1 MRLSPWWK
9 GAASILQIMP
19 KPFESKPYLLFLA
32 AIVLFSLFAGLGSV
46 PLFDEDEGAYSE
58 VAREM
63 IVSGDFVTPRLN
75 GETFFHKPP
84 MIYWAQAASVG
95 LFGLNEFALRL
106 PCALA
111 SLVWAL
117 MLFRFTSRHY
127 NGQVAW
133 YAVLFMV
140 TSLQTSIVAKAA
152 LADAFL
158 NLFVTLSMFCIYDYY
173 RHQHRRSIYLTFI
186 FLALGFLSKGPIA
199 ILIPLG
205 ASGLF
210 FGLKGRWKIWFKAI
224 FNPVGWG
231 ALLVIALPWYVALYR
246 QHGPGFIDE
255 IFFTHNVARF
265 QTAFEGHS
273 GSIFYYLPVI
283 LLGMLP
289 HTAFLLKAC
298 LGLKKMVQND
308 LNLYLAV
315 WFGFVLIFFSLAGTK
330 LHHYIVY
337 GHIPLFLFMA
347 QAAEEVRHFVYQL
360 VWPLGFILVLF
371 FLPQIAVQAQPYI
384 KDEFAGLV
392 VAGALDNFGWGYRLA
407 LGLALLALFGLP
419 FYKTLSKAARTAFIG
434 AVVLA
439 VTHVLVLPIAGRIM
453 QLPVKE
459 AALIAKAQNYQ
470 VNMWQMSYH
479 SFSVYR
485 QGLVHKGQ
493 PASGDIVITK
503 INKLKD
509 VRQYKVLYQKHGIV
523 LVRIVEL

>member
-1 MRLSPWWK
+1 
-9 GAASILQIMP
+9 MP
-19 KPFESKPYLLFLA
+19 KPFESKPYTLFLA
-32 AIVLFSLFAGLGSV
+32 AVVVFSLFAGLGSV

-58 VAREM
+58 VTREM
-63 IVSGDFVTPRLN
+63 LVSGDFVTPRLN

-117 MLFRFTSRHY
+117 MLLRFARRHY

-158 NLFVTLSMFCIYDYY
+158 NLFVTLSMFSIFDYY
-173 RHQHRRSIYLTFI
+173 RQQRRGSIYQTFV

-199 ILIPLG
+199 ILIPLV
-205 ASGLF
+205 ASGIF
-210 FGLKGRWKIWFKAI
+210 FGLKGRWRIWFKAI

-231 ALLVIALPWYVALYR
+231 ALLVIALPWYAALYH

-265 QTAFEGHS
+265 QNAFEGHS

-289 HTAFLLKAC
+289 NTAFLLKAC
-298 LGLKKMVQND
+298 VRLRKLVQND

-337 GHIPLFLFMA
+337 GYVPLFLFMA
-347 QAAEEVRHFVYQL
+347 QAAEDVRHFVYQL
-360 VWPLGFILVLF
+360 FWPLGFVLVLF
-371 FLPQIAVQAQPYI
+371 FLPQIAVLVQPYI

-392 VAGALDNFGWGYRLA
+392 VAGALNNFGWGYRLT
-407 LGLALLALFGLP
+407 LGLVVLALLGLP
-419 FYKTLSKAARTAFIG
+419 FYKPLSKAVRTAFIS
-434 AVVLA
+434 ATVLVA
-439 VTHVLVLPIAGRIM
+439 THALVLPIAGRIM
-453 QLPVKE
+453 QQPVKE
-459 AALIAKAQNYQ
+459 AALIAKAQNYK

-485 QGLVHKGQ
+485 QDLVLKGQ

-503 INKLKD
+503 INKLKE
-509 VRQYKVLYQKHGIV
+509 VRQYQVLYQKHGIV
-523 LVRIVEL
+523 LARIVEL

>member
-1 MRLSPWWK
+1 MTR
-9 GAASILQIMP
+9 MP
-19 KPFESKPYLLFLA
+19 KLLEPKPSVLFLA
-32 AIVLFSLFAGLGSV
+32 AIVVFSLFAGLGSV

-58 VAREM
+58 VTREM
-63 IVSGDFVTPRLN
+63 LASGDFVTPRLN

-84 MIYWAQAASVG
+84 MIYWVQAASVY

-111 SLVWAL
+111 SLAWAL
-117 MLFRFTSRHY
+117 MLFRFARRNY

-133 YAVLFMV
+133 YAVFFMV

-158 NLFVTLSMFCIYDYY
+158 NLFVTLALFHIFDYY
-173 RHQHRRSIYLTFI
+173 REQRRRSVYLTF
-186 FLALGFLSKGPIA
+186 FYMALGFLSKGPIA
-199 ILIPLG
+199 ILIPLV
-205 ASGLF
+205 ASGFF
-210 FGLKGRWKIWFKAI
+210 FGLKGRWKIWWQAI

-231 ALLVIALPWYVALYR
+231 ALLVIALPWYVALYL

-265 QTAFEGHS
+265 QSAFEGHS

-289 HTAFLLKAC
+289 NTAFLLKAC
-298 LGLKKMVQND
+298 FRLKNLVKDD
-308 LNLYLAV
+308 LNLYLLG
-315 WFGFVLIFFSLAGTK
+315 WFGFVLIFFSIAGTK

-337 GHIPLFLFMA
+337 GYIPLFLFMA
-347 QAAEEVRHFVYQL
+347 QVAEDIQHFVNQL
-360 VWPLGFILVLF
+360 IWPVGLTLVLF
-371 FLPQIAVQAQPYI
+371 FLPQIAVLVQPYI
-384 KDEFAGLV
+384 RDEFAGLV

-407 LGLALLALFGLP
+407 LGTALLALIVLP
-419 FYKTLSKAARTAFIG
+419 FVKALSKMARTALVG
-434 AVVLA
+434 AIVLA
-439 VTHVLVLPIAGRIM
+439 AVQVFVVPLAGRIM
-453 QLPVKE
+453 QQPVKE
-459 AALIAKAQNYQ
+459 AALIARAQNYQ

-493 PASGDIVITK
+493 PARGDIVITK

-509 VRQYKVLYQKHGIV
+509 VRKYTVLYQKHGIV
-523 LVRIVEL
+523 LARIIEL